1 MWRENI
7 GAHINAH
14 SFSSTRGIC
23 FVRSVVLILVC
34 MFALR
39 MAEDWQDPE
48 GKPDIFDLNTYFP
61 ILMMSEGVLVTCDK
75 TALPVCWR
83 NKTVQMI

>member
-1 MWRENI
+1 
-7 GAHINAH
+7 
-14 SFSSTRGIC
+14 
-23 FVRSVVLILVC
+23 

-61 ILMMSEGVLVTCDK
+61 ILMMSEGVLVTRNK
-75 TALPVCWR
+75 AALPVCSKVL
-83 NKTVQMI
+83 KTSTTKFDIRQCKEQTDYKIEL